1 MKSHRHVFTL
11 IILSSLSL
19 SPPALAQAAAAAA
32 SGAKAVA
39 RQITDVLTRRAAR
52 EGTEALTRELAE
64 LGGETALRETVE
76 RIAREGGEE
85 ALKRAAS
92 LVERHGFDAARMLRS
107 VSPSQAPTIL
117 RAVDELPAE
126 LAPAALRA
134 LVRPAEGQA
143 LAGLTMR
150 FGPQALEAAARHPGV
165 GASLLGRLGPEGM
178 AVVRSASTDHAVSV
192 LRHAD
197 DIAAL
202 PNVERAG
209 VLRLIASQ
217 PAKAAAFLDAH
228 PKFFLIGGAGAILAA
243 NADRIF
249 DGSAEIVIGPDG
261 KPTLVERAGFLERA
275 VITPALHW
283 LLPVLAAILAL
294 WGAVKIWGVW
304 REERRAAPPSAPSQ
318 PNA

>member
-1 MKSHRHVFTL
+1 MKSHRNAIMVVFIGLACATA
-11 IILSSLSL
+11 
-19 SPPALAQAAAAAA
+19 PAPAQAGAAAA

-39 RQITDVLTRRAAR
+39 RQITEVLTRRAGR
-52 EGTEALTRELAE
+52 EGAETLARELAE
-64 LGGETALRETVE
+64 IGGETAVRETVE

-85 ALKRAAS
+85 ALKRASS
-92 LVERHGFDAARMLRS
+92 LVERHGFDAVRMLRS
-107 VSPSQAPTIL
+107 VSPAQAPTIL

-134 LVRPAEGQA
+134 LARPAEGQA
-143 LAGLTMR
+143 LAGLTVR
-150 FGPQALEAAARHPGV
+150 FGPEALEAAARHPGV
-165 GASLLGRLGPEGM
+165 GATMLGRLGPEGM
-178 AVVRSASTDHAVSV
+178 PVVRAASTEQAVSV

-202 PNVERAG
+202 PTVERAR
-209 VLRLIASQ
+209 VLKLLASQ
-217 PAKAAAFLDAH
+217 PAKAASFLDAH

-261 KPTLVERAGFLERA
+261 KATLVERAGFLERA
-275 VITPALHW
+275 VIAPALHW
-283 LLPVLAAILAL
+283 LLPVLAGILAL

-304 REERRAAPPSAPSQ
+304 RDERRAAPASAPSQ